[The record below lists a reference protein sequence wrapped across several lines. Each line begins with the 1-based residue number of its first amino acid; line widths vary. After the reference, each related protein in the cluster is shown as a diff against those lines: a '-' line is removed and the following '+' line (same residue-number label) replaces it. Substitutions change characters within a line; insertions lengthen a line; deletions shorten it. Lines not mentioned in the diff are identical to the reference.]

1 MKLSLLIG
9 SALLA
14 ASTFIYA
21 QTPPADAGKGDAP
34 KHRRFDCSKAKDPK
48 ACEERAAKMKERRA
62 KMQEMHSKAAK
73 ACEGQQGDAQKSC
86 MRKEMCA
93 QAKDPAQCEARA
105 KAGAERRAKA
115 REACKDKPEADRRAC
130 MREQFRKK

>member
-1 MKLSLLIG
+1 MRLSLLIG

-14 ASTFIYA
+14 ASSFTYA
-21 QTPPADAGKGDAP
+21 QAPAADASRGAE
-34 KHRRFDCSKAKDPK
+34 AK
-48 ACEERAAKMKERRA
+48 KERRA
-62 KMQEMHSKAAK
+62 KMQEMRAKAAK

-93 QAKDPAQCEARA
+93 QAKDPASCEARA
-105 KAGAERRAKA
+105 KAGAERRARA
-115 REACKDKPEADRRAC
+115 REACKDKPEAERRAC